1 MNSVANGH
9 IHDVFLFL
17 TPERLAGVTARVARP
32 VSRSHGR
39 TEKEVGKMITLTR
52 GWMYTFTATPASVA
66 AARPKV
72 GLPAC

>member
-1 MNSVANGH
+1 MNSVVKCH
-9 IHDVFLFL
+9 IHSVFLFL

-32 VSRSHGR
+32 VSRSYGR
-39 TEKEVGKMITLTR
+39 TEKEVGKMNTLTS
-52 GWMYTFTATPASVA
+52 GWMSTFTATPASDA